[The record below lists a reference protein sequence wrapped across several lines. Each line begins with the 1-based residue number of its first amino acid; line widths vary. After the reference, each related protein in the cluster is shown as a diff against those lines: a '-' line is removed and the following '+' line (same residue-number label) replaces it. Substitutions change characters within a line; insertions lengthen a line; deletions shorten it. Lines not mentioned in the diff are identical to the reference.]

1 MALSLTVNGEQRLLD
16 IEGDTPLLW
25 VLRDELGLK
34 GTKFGCGV
42 GLCGACTVHLDGQPV
57 RSCSTPV
64 ESVAGGD
71 VTTIEGLTNGDQLH
85 ALQEAW
91 IAEGVPQCGYC
102 QSGQIMSAAH
112 LLASNPAPA
121 RDEIV
126 AAMTGNLCRCG
137 TYSRIIAAVES
148 VAGSSSIEGSLAY
161 DAVAV
166 GEAN

>member
-1 MALSLTVNGEQRLLD
+1 MTLSLTVNGEQRSLD

-64 ESVAGGD
+64 ESAAGGK
-71 VTTIEGLTNGDQLH
+71 VTTIEGLAGNGRLH

-91 IAEGVPQCGYC
+91 IAQGVPQCGYC

-112 LLASNPAPA
+112 LLDTNPAPA
-121 RDEIV
+121 RDDIV

-148 VAGSSSIEGSLAY
+148 VAGESLAY
-161 DAVAV
+161 NAAAG
-166 GEAN
+166 GESN

>member
-1 MALSLTVNGEQRLLD
+1 M
-16 IEGDTPLLW
+16 
-25 VLRDELGLK
+25 
-34 GTKFGCGV
+34 
-42 GLCGACTVHLDGQPV
+42 
-57 RSCSTPV
+57 

-71 VTTIEGLTNGDQLH
+71 VTTIEGLANGDQLH

-112 LLASNPAPA
+112 LLANNPAPA

-148 VAGSSSIEGSLAY
+148 VARSSSMEGSLAY
-161 DAVAV
+161 DAAVV

>member
-1 MALSLTVNGEQRLLD
+1 MALSLTVNGEQRSLD

-42 GLCGACTVHLDGQPV
+42 GLCGACTVHLNGHPV

-64 ESVAGGD
+64 ASASGGE
-71 VTTIEGLTNGDQLH
+71 VTTIEGLAEGEQLH

-91 IAEGVPQCGYC
+91 IAQGVPQCGYC

-112 LLASNPAPA
+112 LLANNPAPA
-121 RDEIV
+121 RDDIV

-148 VAGSSSIEGSLAY
+148 VAGSSLAYNAAVAGEGS
-161 DAVAV
+161 
-166 GEAN
+166 

>member
-42 GLCGACTVHLDGQPV
+42 GLCGACTVHLNGQPV
-57 RSCSTPV
+57 RSCSIPV
-64 ESVAGGD
+64 EAVAGGD
-71 VTTIEGLTNGDQLH
+71 VTTIEGLANGGQLH

-91 IAEGVPQCGYC
+91 VAEGVPQCGYC

-112 LLASNPAPA
+112 LLASNSAPA

-148 VAGSSSIEGSLAY
+148 VAGSSSVEGSLAY
-161 DAVAV
+161 DAAAV

>member
-1 MALSLTVNGEQRLLD
+1 MTLSLTVNGEQRSLD

-64 ESVAGGD
+64 ESAAGGK
-71 VTTIEGLTNGDQLH
+71 VTTIEGLAGNGRLH

-91 IAEGVPQCGYC
+91 IAQGVPQCGYC

-112 LLASNPAPA
+112 LLDTNPAPA
-121 RDEIV
+121 RDDIV

-148 VAGSSSIEGSLAY
+148 VAGESLAY
-161 DAVAV
+161 NVAAG
-166 GEAN
+166 GESN

>member
-1 MALSLTVNGEQRLLD
+1 MAVSLTVNGDERSLD

-34 GTKFGCGV
+34 GTKFGCGA
-42 GLCGACTVHLDGQPV
+42 GLCGACTVHLNGQPV

-64 ESVAGGD
+64 EMAAGGQ
-71 VTTIEGLTNGDQLH
+71 VVTIEGLKGDDRLH

-91 IAEGVPQCGYC
+91 IEYGVPQCGYC

-112 LLASNPAPA
+112 LLANNPAPS
-121 RDEIV
+121 REEIV

-148 VAGSSSIEGSLAY
+148 VAGAESSGSTQ
-161 DAVAV
+161 
-166 GEAN
+166 GQEA